1 MQTVQQHATQKP
13 AACIQTVSFIGTRYC
28 RGNKSLRRELTSS
41 MAREL
46 VYPCSD
52 DRIQIHCASW
62 AGMGRE
68 EESRS
73 QVDQF
78 ILDEIDSVPHL
89 EALLLVWRRRPKQ
102 WSVEDMAR
110 ELYVQPE
117 RAAKILQDLVNRSLI
132 SASQEAN
139 PVFFIDHSKPSERD
153 QLLEAVDRIYRA
165 EVVRVSTMIH
175 AKASPAVRDFARAF
189 RFKKERD

>member
-1 MQTVQQHATQKP
+1 
-13 AACIQTVSFIGTRYC
+13 
-28 RGNKSLRRELTSS
+28 
-41 MAREL
+41 
-46 VYPCSD
+46 
-52 DRIQIHCASW
+52 
-62 AGMGRE
+62 MGRE
-68 EESRS
+68 EETRL

-89 EALLLVWRRRPKQ
+89 EALLLVWSRRPKR
-102 WSVEDMAR
+102 WSTEEMAR

-132 SASQEAN
+132 SAGQEADTA
-139 PVFFIDHSKPSERD
+139 FFFYQTRSSDRD
-153 QLLEAVDRIYRA
+153 ELFEALDRIYRA

-189 RFKKERD
+189 RFKKERE

>member
-1 MQTVQQHATQKP
+1 
-13 AACIQTVSFIGTRYC
+13 
-28 RGNKSLRRELTSS
+28 
-41 MAREL
+41 
-46 VYPCSD
+46 
-52 DRIQIHCASW
+52 
-62 AGMGRE
+62 MGRE
-68 EESRS
+68 EETRL

-89 EALLLVWRRRPKQ
+89 EALLLVWSRRPKR
-102 WSVEDMAR
+102 WSTEEMAR

-132 SASQEAN
+132 SESQEADAD
-139 PVFFIDHSKPSERD
+139 FFFYQPKSIDRD
-153 QLLEAVDRIYRA
+153 ELFEALDRIYRA

-189 RFKKERD
+189 RFKKERE

>member
-1 MQTVQQHATQKP
+1 LAETDAQHGRTAGNLAATIAKDN
-13 AACIQTVSFIGTRYC
+13 R
-28 RGNKSLRRELTSS
+28 
-41 MAREL
+41 
-46 VYPCSD
+46 
-52 DRIQIHCASW
+52 QIHCASW
-62 AGMGRE
+62 ARMGRE
-68 EESRS
+68 EEIRL

-89 EALLLVWRRRPKQ
+89 EALLLVWSRRPKR
-102 WSVEDMAR
+102 WSTEEMAR

-132 SASQEAN
+132 TADQEADTA
-139 PVFFIDHSKPSERD
+139 FFFYQTKSSDGDE
-153 QLLEAVDRIYRA
+153 LFEALDRIYRA

-189 RFKKERD
+189 RFKKERE

>member
-1 MQTVQQHATQKP
+1 
-13 AACIQTVSFIGTRYC
+13 
-28 RGNKSLRRELTSS
+28 
-41 MAREL
+41 
-46 VYPCSD
+46 
-52 DRIQIHCASW
+52 
-62 AGMGRE
+62 MGRE
-68 EESRS
+68 GETRL

-89 EALLLVWRRRPKQ
+89 EALLLVWSRRPKR
-102 WSVEDMAR
+102 WSTEEMAR

-132 SASQEAN
+132 TASEETDTA
-139 PVFFIDHSKPSERD
+139 FFFYQTKSSDRD
-153 QLLEAVDRIYRA
+153 ELFDALDRIYRA

-189 RFKKERD
+189 RFKKERE